1 MNELSMTESEAV
13 AAETITTEV
22 LADEGN
28 YRVEIEGSEPMEME
42 APSLAPADTGALMEA
57 ATEQAMGELA
67 QADIVSFAFEV
78 PQFAP
83 NPLEL
88 TAPGSQSVAATP
100 AAAGATTVRLG
111 HEARLAHGFEAELQR
126 GRA

>member
-1 MNELSMTESEAV
+1 MNELSMAEPEAV

-28 YRVEIEGSEPMEME
+28 YRVEIEGSEPVEVE
-42 APSLAPADTGALMEA
+42 APRLAPADTGALIKA
-57 ATEQAMGELA
+57 ATEQAMGELS
-67 QADIVSFAFEV
+67 QNDIVSFAFEV

-88 TAPGSQSVAATP
+88 TAPDGQSVATAP
-100 AAAGATTVRLG
+100 ATTVRLG